1 VSSYSQVL
9 EHLPHKYGRS
19 LHRDCA
25 FMDLEERVA
34 SYIVAGCLRE
44 CIIVWARVI
53 RVSDQLLINYEDK
66 GQKVRKI
73 SKFGN

>member
-1 VSSYSQVL
+1 
-9 EHLPHKYGRS
+9 
-19 LHRDCA
+19 
-25 FMDLEERVA
+25 MDLEERVA